1 MSLFDYQY
9 SEEPRIKVQ
18 VTYSD
23 DSTKVFDNE
32 DWFTFKDGIRR
43 NLQEKGLIKDVK
55 LISDDRE

>member
-23 DSTKVFDNE
+23 DSVKVFDNE
-32 DWFTFKDGIRR
+32 DWFTYKDGIRR
-43 NLQEKGLIKDVK
+43 NLFEKGLLKDVK
-55 LISDDRE
+55 LVDNDRE